1 MSSKVVDTGS
11 NNSGSCHALGRR
23 KKKLKQIISVAKRQT
38 AAEVTADSWGRVL
51 KKLFLGVGG
60 VILALGRVNAPLL
73 LKQQ

>member
-11 NNSGSCHALGRR
+11 YNSGSCHALGRK

-51 KKLFLGVGG
+51 KKLFLGVGWG
-60 VILALGRVNAPLL
+60 LSWPWVVLMLL
-73 LKQQ
+73 YY